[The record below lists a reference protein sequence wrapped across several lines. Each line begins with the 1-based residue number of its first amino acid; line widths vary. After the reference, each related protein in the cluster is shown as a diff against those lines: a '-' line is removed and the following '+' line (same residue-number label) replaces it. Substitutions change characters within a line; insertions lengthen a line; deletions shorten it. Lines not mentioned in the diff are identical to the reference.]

1 MTSVTSALIKVF
13 ESSGFEC
20 ELVETEKEDQV
31 RIPIT
36 GDTFGP
42 RLMVVRFPHE
52 GDYMAVFLPDLLE
65 IPKGKASTALKVAN
79 ELHRSSHL
87 VKFWVE
93 WDRRGKDRRYHGAW
107 LWQRQGRVHAQV
119 YEPGLEGGGHGLLR
133 LRFPCPRGQPS

>member
-13 ESSGFEC
+13 ASSGFEC
-20 ELVETEKEDQV
+20 ELIEAEKEDQV

-87 VKFWVE
+87 VKFWVDKKNRSLWAMINTFIE
-93 WDRRGKDRRYHGAW
+93 EETAVDTAGKAV
-107 LWQRQGRVHAQV
+107 GRLVDYCNRMCPVFESAMN
-119 YEPGLEGGGHGLLR
+119 EG
-133 LRFPCPRGQPS
+133 

>member
-20 ELVETEKEDQV
+20 ELIETEKEDQV

-65 IPKGKASTALKVAN
+65 SPKGKASTALKVAN

-87 VKFWVE
+87 VKFWV
-93 WDRRGKDRRYHGAW
+93 DKKNRS
-107 LWQRQGRVHAQV
+107 LWAMINTFIEEETAVDTAV
-119 YEPGLEGGGHGLLR
+119 KAVGLLVDYCNR
-133 LRFPCPRGQPS
+133 MCPVFESAMNEG

>member
-87 VKFWVE
+87 VKFWV
-93 WDRRGKDRRYHGAW
+93 DKKNRS
-107 LWQRQGRVHAQV
+107 LWAMINTFIEEETAVDTTVKAV
-119 YEPGLEGGGHGLLR
+119 GLLVDYCNR
-133 LRFPCPRGQPS
+133 MCPVFESAMNEG

>member
-20 ELVETEKEDQV
+20 ELIETEKEDQV

-65 IPKGKASTALKVAN
+65 IQKGKASTALKVAN

-87 VKFWVE
+87 VKFWV
-93 WDRRGKDRRYHGAW
+93 DKKNRS
-107 LWQRQGRVHAQV
+107 LWAMINTFIEEETAVDTAV
-119 YEPGLEGGGHGLLR
+119 KAVGLLVDYCNR
-133 LRFPCPRGQPS
+133 MCPVFESAMNEG

>member
-52 GDYMAVFLPDLLE
+52 RDYMAVFLPDLLE

-87 VKFWVE
+87 VKFWV
-93 WDRRGKDRRYHGAW
+93 DKKNRS
-107 LWQRQGRVHAQV
+107 LWAMINTFIEEETAVDTAV
-119 YEPGLEGGGHGLLR
+119 KAVGLLVDYCNR
-133 LRFPCPRGQPS
+133 MCPVFESAMNEG

>member
-1 MTSVTSALIKVF
+1 MGKKKTKLWRFFHYDVCHKCI
-13 ESSGFEC
+13 
-20 ELVETEKEDQV
+20 DQV

-87 VKFWVE
+87 VKFWV
-93 WDRRGKDRRYHGAW
+93 DKKNRS
-107 LWQRQGRVHAQV
+107 LWAMINTFIEEETAVDTAV
-119 YEPGLEGGGHGLLR
+119 KAVGLLVDYCNR
-133 LRFPCPRGQPS
+133 MCPVFESAMNEG

>member
-13 ESSGFEC
+13 ESSGFGC
-20 ELVETEKEDQV
+20 ELIETEKEDQV

-79 ELHRSSHL
+79 ELHRSSNL
-87 VKFWVE
+87 VKFWV
-93 WDRRGKDRRYHGAW
+93 DKKNRS
-107 LWQRQGRVHAQV
+107 LWAMINTFIEEETAVDTAV
-119 YEPGLEGGGHGLLR
+119 KAVGLLVDYCNR
-133 LRFPCPRGQPS
+133 MCPVFESAMNEG

>member
-20 ELVETEKEDQV
+20 ELIETEKEDQG

-87 VKFWVE
+87 VKFWV
-93 WDRRGKDRRYHGAW
+93 DKKNRS
-107 LWQRQGRVHAQV
+107 LWAMINTFIEEETAVDTAV
-119 YEPGLEGGGHGLLR
+119 KAVGLLVDYCNR
-133 LRFPCPRGQPS
+133 MCPVFESAMNEG

>member
-87 VKFWVE
+87 VKFWV
-93 WDRRGKDRRYHGAW
+93 DKKNRS
-107 LWQRQGRVHAQV
+107 LWAMINTFIEEETAVDTAV
-119 YEPGLEGGGHGLLR
+119 KAVGLLVDYCNR
-133 LRFPCPRGQPS
+133 MCPGFESAMNEG

>member
-13 ESSGFEC
+13 ESSAFEC
-20 ELVETEKEDQV
+20 ELIETEKEDQV

-87 VKFWVE
+87 VKFWV
-93 WDRRGKDRRYHGAW
+93 DKKNRS
-107 LWQRQGRVHAQV
+107 LWAMINTFIEEETAVDTAV
-119 YEPGLEGGGHGLLR
+119 KAVGLLVDYCNR
-133 LRFPCPRGQPS
+133 MCPVFESAMNEG

>member
-20 ELVETEKEDQV
+20 ELIETEKEDQV

-87 VKFWVE
+87 VKFWV
-93 WDRRGKDRRYHGAW
+93 DKKNRS
-107 LWQRQGRVHAQV
+107 LWAIEEETAVDTAV
-119 YEPGLEGGGHGLLR
+119 KAVGLLVDYCNR
-133 LRFPCPRGQPS
+133 MCPVFESAMNEG

>member
-20 ELVETEKEDQV
+20 ELIETEKEDQV

-42 RLMVVRFPHE
+42 RLMVVRFPPE

-87 VKFWVE
+87 VKFWV
-93 WDRRGKDRRYHGAW
+93 DKKNRS
-107 LWQRQGRVHAQV
+107 LWAMINTFIEEETAVDTAV
-119 YEPGLEGGGHGLLR
+119 KAVGLLVDYCNR
-133 LRFPCPRGQPS
+133 MCPVFESAMNEG

>member
-42 RLMVVRFPHE
+42 RLMVVRFPH
-52 GDYMAVFLPDLLE
+52 
-65 IPKGKASTALKVAN
+65 
-79 ELHRSSHL
+79 
-87 VKFWVE
+87 
-93 WDRRGKDRRYHGAW
+93 
-107 LWQRQGRVHAQV
+107 
-119 YEPGLEGGGHGLLR
+119 
-133 LRFPCPRGQPS
+133 

>member
-87 VKFWVE
+87 VEFWV
-93 WDRRGKDRRYHGAW
+93 DKKNRS
-107 LWQRQGRVHAQV
+107 LWAMINTFIEEETAVDTAV
-119 YEPGLEGGGHGLLR
+119 KAVGLLVDYCNR
-133 LRFPCPRGQPS
+133 MCPVFESAMNEG

>member
-65 IPKGKASTALKVAN
+65 IPTGKASTALKVAN

-87 VKFWVE
+87 VKFWV
-93 WDRRGKDRRYHGAW
+93 DKKNRS
-107 LWQRQGRVHAQV
+107 LWAMINTFIEEEIAVDTAV
-119 YEPGLEGGGHGLLR
+119 KAVGLLVDYCNR
-133 LRFPCPRGQPS
+133 MCPVFESAMNEG

>member
-20 ELVETEKEDQV
+20 ELIETEKEDQV

-65 IPKGKASTALKVAN
+65 IPKGKASTALKVAK

-87 VKFWVE
+87 VKFWV
-93 WDRRGKDRRYHGAW
+93 DKKNRS
-107 LWQRQGRVHAQV
+107 LWAMINTFIEEETAVDTAV
-119 YEPGLEGGGHGLLR
+119 KAVGLLVDYCNR
-133 LRFPCPRGQPS
+133 MCPVFESAMNEG

>member
-65 IPKGKASTALKVAN
+65 IPKGKAATALKVAN

-87 VKFWVE
+87 VKFWV
-93 WDRRGKDRRYHGAW
+93 DKKNRS
-107 LWQRQGRVHAQV
+107 LWAMINTFIEEETAVDTAV
-119 YEPGLEGGGHGLLR
+119 KAVGLLVDYCNR
-133 LRFPCPRGQPS
+133 MCPVFESAMNEG

>member
-20 ELVETEKEDQV
+20 ELIEAEKEDQV

-87 VKFWVE
+87 VKFWV
-93 WDRRGKDRRYHGAW
+93 DKKNRS
-107 LWQRQGRVHAQV
+107 LWAMINTFIEEETAVDTAV
-119 YEPGLEGGGHGLLR
+119 KAVGLLVDYCNR
-133 LRFPCPRGQPS
+133 MCPVFESAMNEG

>member
-87 VKFWVE
+87 VKFWV
-93 WDRRGKDRRYHGAW
+93 DTKNRS
-107 LWQRQGRVHAQV
+107 LWAMINTFIEEETAVDTAV
-119 YEPGLEGGGHGLLR
+119 KAVGLLVDYCNR
-133 LRFPCPRGQPS
+133 MCPVFESAMNEG

>member
-31 RIPIT
+31 SIPIT

-87 VKFWVE
+87 VKFWV
-93 WDRRGKDRRYHGAW
+93 DKKNRS
-107 LWQRQGRVHAQV
+107 LWAMINTFIEEETAVDTAV
-119 YEPGLEGGGHGLLR
+119 KAVGLLVDYCNR
-133 LRFPCPRGQPS
+133 MCPVFESAMNEG

>member
-87 VKFWVE
+87 VKFWV
-93 WDRRGKDRRYHGAW
+93 DKKNRS
-107 LWQRQGRVHAQV
+107 LWAMINTFIEEETAVDTAIKAV
-119 YEPGLEGGGHGLLR
+119 GLLVDYCNR
-133 LRFPCPRGQPS
+133 MCPVFESAMNEG

>member
-20 ELVETEKEDQV
+20 ELIETEKEDQV

-65 IPKGKASTALKVAN
+65 IPNGKASTARKVAN
-79 ELHRSSHL
+79 ERHRSSHL
-87 VKFWVE
+87 VKFWV
-93 WDRRGKDRRYHGAW
+93 DKKNRS
-107 LWQRQGRVHAQV
+107 LWAMINTFIEEETAVDTAV
-119 YEPGLEGGGHGLLR
+119 KAVGLLVDYCNR
-133 LRFPCPRGQPS
+133 MCPVFESAMNEG

>member
-20 ELVETEKEDQV
+20 ELIETEKEDQV

-65 IPKGKASTALKVAN
+65 IPKGKASTALRAMINTFIEEETAVDTA
-79 ELHRSSHL
+79 
-87 VKFWVE
+87 VKAV
-93 WDRRGKDRRYHGAW
+93 
-107 LWQRQGRVHAQV
+107 
-119 YEPGLEGGGHGLLR
+119 GLLVDYCNR
-133 LRFPCPRGQPS
+133 MCPVFESAMNEG

>member
-20 ELVETEKEDQV
+20 ELIETEKEDQV

-65 IPKGKASTALKVAN
+65 IPKGKTSTALKVAN

-87 VKFWVE
+87 VKFWV
-93 WDRRGKDRRYHGAW
+93 DKKNRS
-107 LWQRQGRVHAQV
+107 LWAMINTFIEEETAVDTAV
-119 YEPGLEGGGHGLLR
+119 KAVGLLVDYCNR
-133 LRFPCPRGQPS
+133 MCPVFESAMNEG

>member
-20 ELVETEKEDQV
+20 ELIETEKEDQV

-87 VKFWVE
+87 VKFWV
-93 WDRRGKDRRYHGAW
+93 DKKNRS
-107 LWQRQGRVHAQV
+107 LWAMINTFIEEETAVDTAV
-119 YEPGLEGGGHGLLR
+119 KVVGLLVDYCNR
-133 LRFPCPRGQPS
+133 MCPVFESAMNEG

>member
-65 IPKGKASTALKVAN
+65 IPKGKAYTAQKVAN

-87 VKFWVE
+87 VKFWV
-93 WDRRGKDRRYHGAW
+93 DKKNRS
-107 LWQRQGRVHAQV
+107 LWAMINTFIEEETAVDTAV
-119 YEPGLEGGGHGLLR
+119 KAVGLLVDYCNR
-133 LRFPCPRGQPS
+133 MCPVFESAMNEG

>member
-1 MTSVTSALIKVF
+1 MKSVTSALIKVF

-20 ELVETEKEDQV
+20 ELIETEKEDQV

-87 VKFWVE
+87 VKFWV
-93 WDRRGKDRRYHGAW
+93 DKKNRS
-107 LWQRQGRVHAQV
+107 LWAMINTFIEEETAVDTAV
-119 YEPGLEGGGHGLLR
+119 KAVGLLVDYCNR
-133 LRFPCPRGQPS
+133 MCPVFESAMNEG

>member
-20 ELVETEKEDQV
+20 ELIETEKEDQV

-42 RLMVVRFPHE
+42 RLRGVRFPHE

-87 VKFWVE
+87 VKFWV
-93 WDRRGKDRRYHGAW
+93 DKKNRS
-107 LWQRQGRVHAQV
+107 LWAMINTFIEEETAVDTAV
-119 YEPGLEGGGHGLLR
+119 KAVGLLVDYCNR
-133 LRFPCPRGQPS
+133 MCPVFESAMNEG

>member
-20 ELVETEKEDQV
+20 ELIETEKEDQV

-65 IPKGKASTALKVAN
+65 IPKGTASTALKVAH

-87 VKFWVE
+87 VKFWV
-93 WDRRGKDRRYHGAW
+93 DKKNRS
-107 LWQRQGRVHAQV
+107 LWAMINTFIEEETAVDTAV
-119 YEPGLEGGGHGLLR
+119 KAVGLLVDYCNR
-133 LRFPCPRGQPS
+133 MCPVFESAMNEG

>member
-20 ELVETEKEDQV
+20 ELIETEKEDQV

-87 VKFWVE
+87 VKFWV
-93 WDRRGKDRRYHGAW
+93 DKKNRS
-107 LWQRQGRVHAQV
+107 LWAMITTFIEEETAVDTAV
-119 YEPGLEGGGHGLLR
+119 KAVGLLVDYCNR
-133 LRFPCPRGQPS
+133 MCPVFESAMNEG

>member
-65 IPKGKASTALKVAN
+65 IPKGKASTAQKVAN

-87 VKFWVE
+87 VKFWV
-93 WDRRGKDRRYHGAW
+93 DKKNRS
-107 LWQRQGRVHAQV
+107 LWAMINTFIEEETAVDTAV
-119 YEPGLEGGGHGLLR
+119 KAVGLLVDYCNR
-133 LRFPCPRGQPS
+133 MCPVFESAMNEG

>member
-20 ELVETEKEDQV
+20 ELIETEKEDQV

-87 VKFWVE
+87 VKFWV
-93 WDRRGKDRRYHGAW
+93 DKKNRS
-107 LWQRQGRVHAQV
+107 LWATINTFIEEETAVDTAV
-119 YEPGLEGGGHGLLR
+119 KAVGLLVDYCNR
-133 LRFPCPRGQPS
+133 MCPVFESAMNEG

>member
-20 ELVETEKEDQV
+20 ELIETEKEDQV

-87 VKFWVE
+87 VKFWV
-93 WDRRGKDRRYHGAW
+93 DKKNRS
-107 LWQRQGRVHAQV
+107 LWAMINTFIEEETAVDTAV
-119 YEPGLEGGGHGLLR
+119 KAVGLLVDYCTR
-133 LRFPCPRGQPS
+133 MCPVFESALNEG

>member
-52 GDYMAVFLPDLLE
+52 GDYMAVVLPDLLE

-87 VKFWVE
+87 VKFWV
-93 WDRRGKDRRYHGAW
+93 DKKNRS
-107 LWQRQGRVHAQV
+107 LWAMINTFIEEETAVDTAV
-119 YEPGLEGGGHGLLR
+119 KAVGLLVDYCNR
-133 LRFPCPRGQPS
+133 MCPVFESAMNEG